1 MIENIDQAK
10 KDNEETFALL
20 RSEEWRVYR
29 DFLKRRIQKLQNKVN
44 EAVES
49 GDLVEAKVQLALMK
63 DSTKL
68 VEAFVQ
74 QAQQLKTNLATVLK
88 EKENVRR

>member
-1 MIENIDQAK
+1 MIENLDQAK

-74 QAQQLKTNLATVLK
+74 QAQQLKTNLANTLK